1 LALPIFAFQNAR
13 FMKKDNL
20 FVFDCEATWLHGET
34 FAAGAIVLDRQS
46 FRVLFSFEL
55 LAEEG
60 IPHCHDWVRENVLP
74 HLGGM
79 PTCKSLKELRD
90 RFYTFYIQHKATCDI
105 FSDVNFPVETNFL
118 SAIVADAPEER
129 AWEMPYPLYDIANF
143 VDINIVRAE
152 ACGIPGLRQHHPLD
166 DALASAVCFLKT
178 MSDKK

>member
-1 LALPIFAFQNAR
+1 
-13 FMKKDNL
+13 MVMEL
-20 FVFDCEATWLHGET
+20 FVKCFYQVQCYD
-34 FAAGAIVLDRQS
+34 FQ
-46 FRVLFSFEL
+46 
-55 LAEEG
+55 
-60 IPHCHDWVRENVLP
+60 
-74 HLGGM
+74 
-79 PTCKSLKELRD
+79 PT
-90 RFYTFYIQHKATCDI
+90 
-105 FSDVNFPVETNFL
+105 FPVETNFL